1 MKTIASP
8 YESSD
13 ALTERR
19 LMISSPRTVLLTL
32 LAWTVLM
39 MPAVVIAK
47 DKDPDHDR
55 DDRRHGLLDRI
66 NTKAD
71 IAALQAQVTDLKNQ
85 VASLTSTETT
95 LVTQLKSA
103 QSTINALQT
112 ALNTLTSTVANGTGG
127 SSNSVLNTLAKYVT
141 IEPNP
146 INGLN
151 GPHVIFTGV
160 NVHIRSGSGAT
171 GDGGTP
177 LGLGNLV
184 VGYNAPPVQG
194 GGQRNGSHN
203 LIGGD
208 GNSFSSFGGLVF
220 GSQNS
225 TGGPYTAIVGGESN
239 QATGFASSILGGR
252 MNFVGSGDQTI
263 P

>member
-1 MKTIASP
+1 MNTV
-8 YESSD
+8 SSRNKSSY
-13 ALTERR
+13 ALTEKR
-19 LMISSPRTVLLTL
+19 LMISSPRNALIAL
-32 LAWTVLM
+32 LAWTILM
-39 MPAVVIAK
+39 IPVVAIAK
-47 DKDPDHDR
+47 DNDPDHDR
-55 DDRRHGLLDRI
+55 DDRRHSLVDRI

-71 IAALQAQVTDLKNQ
+71 IAALQVQVTDLKNQ
-85 VASLTSTETT
+85 VASLTSTETS

-103 QSTINALQT
+103 QSSISALQT
-112 ALNTLTSTVANGTGG
+112 ALNALTSTVANGSGG

-141 IEPNP
+141 VEPNP
-146 INGLN
+146 INGMN

-160 NVHIRSGSGAT
+160 NLHIRSGSGST

-184 VGYNAPPVQG
+184 LGYNALPVQG

-208 GNSFSSFGGLVF
+208 GNSFSSYGGLVF

-225 TGGPYTAIVGGESN
+225 TGGPYTAIIGGESN
-239 QATGFASSILGGR
+239 QATGFAASILGGR